1 MLLNILALAAAAGQA
16 TPDGASLQALYEAR
30 MSTLV
35 VCTRQPRKSTII
47 KLNFAFQQLFIL
59 LT

>member
-16 TPDGASLQALYEAR
+16 TPDDASFQALYEAR

-35 VCTRQPRKSTII
+35 Q
-47 KLNFAFQQLFIL
+47 AFGLHQAA
-59 LT
+59 